1 MNPYSDRAVHATRNP
16 TEQMKTISFQPL
28 IAATSLAGFWE
39 RWRTW
44 RCYEV
49 TLALVL
55 LAAAPTQV
63 PATEDIKKDVV
74 GPWEIEATFK
84 NDKFDHCAISRNVDK
99 VLVKFIRNGEGLAPV
114 LESPNWKLDRGKSY
128 PVHKKAGMTTWN
140 TNVAAE
146 SNSVSVPVAD
156 AIFKSGIRA
165 ANALL
170 VEGAGSTIRVPLN
183 ESVAALNRLGE

>member
-1 MNPYSDRAVHATRNP
+1 VED
-16 TEQMKTISFQPL
+16 
-28 IAATSLAGFWE
+28 
-39 RWRTW
+39 
-44 RCYEV
+44 
-49 TLALVL
+49 LALFRSYL
-55 LAAAPTQV
+55 GARLACRCADTSPGNRGL
-63 PATEDIKKDVV
+63 KKDVV

-99 VLVKFIRNGEGLAPV
+99 VLVKFIRNREGLAPV

-156 AIFKSGIRA
+156 AKFKSGIRA

-170 VEGAGSTIRVPLN
+170 VEGTGSTIRVPLN